1 MLSVDDAVV
10 AAMSE
15 DGVTVTSEDGVTVTS
30 DDGEAEDGA
39 LRTLRDDQ
47 AKLDEAWNKR
57 KQSRS

>member
-1 MLSVDDAVV
+1 MSSVGEAGV

-15 DGVTVTSEDGVTVTS
+15 DGVALTSA
-30 DDGEAEDGA
+30 DGEAEDGA
-39 LRTLRDDQ
+39 LRTLREDQ

>member
-1 MLSVDDAVV
+1 MSSVGEAGV

-15 DGVTVTSEDGVTVTS
+15 DGVALTSA
-30 DDGEAEDGA
+30 DGEAEDGA
-39 LRTLRDDQ
+39 LRALREDQ